1 MSSLAVFSSMNGVMW
16 VWTRVSHW
24 FRLISSG
31 NFISIISFVIV
42 LTMYDGSVELDDD
55 DDEEEVEDEAGL
67 IDELTVFTFIELP
80 FRVVL
85 EFMF

>member
-1 MSSLAVFSSMNGVMW
+1 MNGVMW
-16 VWTRVSHW
+16 VWTSVSHW

-42 LTMYDGSVELDDD
+42 LTMYDGRVELDD
-55 DDEEEVEDEAGL
+55 EEAEDEAGL
-67 IDELTVFTFIELP
+67 TDELTVFTFIELP
-80 FRVVL
+80 FRLVL

>member
-1 MSSLAVFSSMNGVMW
+1 
-16 VWTRVSHW
+16 
-24 FRLISSG
+24 
-31 NFISIISFVIV
+31 
-42 LTMYDGSVELDDD
+42 MYDGSVELDDD

-85 EFMF
+85 AFMF